1 MLGAALAATA
11 LATVAVPARALDSFP
26 EPAGWPAYTATL
38 ASRELLGP
46 GVTFEHWTL
55 ASGTLPS
62 GTNTA
67 NGPLSISIITA
78 DLSNPF
84 VALAAA
90 SQGGVV
96 QGSGER
102 LSAMAD
108 TIHAEAGVN
117 GDYFDI
123 GGSSAPI
130 NALIVNGRLLHQ
142 PSSAAVFSVDAAN
155 RVHVGPLTWRAVVT
169 PVSGVPLTIT
179 TLNDWSASTP
189 ITVITSDLGNSAAYH
204 ATEAVLAPSGQ
215 PGAYAVVSVAQD
227 LDALVSLAPD
237 QIGVA
242 GHGDAAATIAAVLS
256 PGETVTADFQS
267 DPPFSGI
274 ATAVGGG
281 PVLVRDGAPFDDP
294 SAPAPQEKN
303 VRYPLTGAG
312 ISADGR
318 TLWLVVVDGRHPNVS
333 VGLTRPMLGALFVAL
348 GASDAMAFDSGGS
361 SEMVVRHAGDPGVGV
376 VTVPSDGRERS
387 IADGLFVL
395 NPAPVGPPSQLLL
408 RANAARVLVGS
419 RLSLAAEAV
428 DQNLQPVALP
438 PSSVSWRIDPAG
450 AFAADPS
457 GIWIARSPGDATVTA
472 KVTVSGGVLSTASEV
487 SVVSSLGGLAIGGF
501 GTEVPVG
508 STVQLSVNATDDAG
522 DPVAVDADA
531 VTWSVTNGATI
542 TPSGVLVAG
551 ARPAAVTVQAG
562 AGGAR
567 TVARVDIGD
576 HESVFQAAL
585 PVGSAAHPWR
595 SSSSSAA
602 AAGTL
607 DQSVAPDGFPSTRL
621 TYRFTPVGGTL
632 AVYAA
637 NDVAIPGSPSAIA
650 VDIFGDGGGE
660 WLRASYRNADAT
672 ADIVT
677 LARHVDWTGWRTVRA
692 AVAPEVRWPIVLT
705 RIYVVQPEKR
715 AAQGTLWLRNIGAVY
730 PGP

>member
-11 LATVAVPARALDSFP
+11 LASAGVPARALDSFP
-26 EPAGWPAYTATL
+26 QPAGWPAYTATL
-38 ASRELLGP
+38 ASREQLGP
-46 GVTFEHWTL
+46 GVLFEHWTL
-55 ASGTLPS
+55 ASGPRLS
-62 GTNTA
+62 GTIAA
-67 NGPLSISIITA
+67 NGPLSISIVTA
-78 DLSNPF
+78 DLTNPF

-96 QGSGER
+96 QGPGER

-108 TIHAEAGVN
+108 TVHAEAGVN

-123 GGSSAPI
+123 GSSNAPI

-142 PSSAAVFSVDAAN
+142 PSSAAVFSVDADKHI
-155 RVHVGPLTWRAVVT
+155 HVGPLTWHAVVT
-169 PVSGVPLTIT
+169 PASGAPLSIS

-189 ITVITSDLGNSAAYH
+189 ITVITNDLGNSAAYH

-227 LDALVSLAPD
+227 LDTLVSLASG
-237 QIGVA
+237 QIGIA
-242 GHGDAAATIAAVLS
+242 GHGDAAATIAAALS

-267 DPPFSGI
+267 DPSLSAV

-281 PVLVRDGAPFDDP
+281 PVLVRGGVPYDDP
-294 SAPAPQEKN
+294 SAPAPEEKN

-333 VGLTRPMLGALFVAL
+333 VGLTRPMLGSLFVAL
-348 GASDAMAFDSGGS
+348 GAADAMAFDSGGS

-376 VTVPSDGRERS
+376 VTVPSDGRERA
-387 IADGLFVL
+387 IDDGLFLL
-395 NPAPVGPPSQLLL
+395 NAAPVGPPSQLLL

-438 PSSVSWRIDPAG
+438 ASSMSWHVDPAS

-457 GIWIARSPGDATVTA
+457 GLWIARRPGDATVTLA
-472 KVTVSGGVLSTASEV
+472 SGALSTASKV
-487 SVVSSLGGLAIGGF
+487 SVVSSVATLTIAGF
-501 GTEVPVG
+501 GTTVAVG
-508 STVQLSVNATDDAG
+508 TSVQLTANAADDTG
-522 DPVAVDADA
+522 FPVAVDADA
-531 VTWSVTNGATI
+531 VTWSATNGATV
-542 TPSGVLVAG
+542 TPSGLLIAG
-551 ARPAAVTVQAG
+551 SRPAAVTVQAE
-562 AGGAR
+562 AGGAQAS
-567 TVARVDIGD
+567 VRVDVGD
-576 HESVFQAAL
+576 HESVIQPSLPSGAA
-585 PVGSAAHPWR
+585 PHPWR
-595 SSSSSAA
+595 SSASSDD
-602 AAGTL
+602 AAGSL
-607 DQSVAPDGFPSTRL
+607 DDGPAPDGSRSTRFA
-621 TYRFTPVGGTL
+621 YRFTPANGTL
-632 AVYAA
+632 AVYAS

-650 VDIFGDGGGE
+650 VDVFGDGNSE
-660 WLRASYRNADAT
+660 WMRASYRNADGA

-692 AVAPEVRWPIVLT
+692 SVLPEVRWPIVFT
-705 RIYVVQPEKR
+705 KIYVVQPEKR
-715 AAQGTLWLRNIGAVY
+715 AAQGTLWLRNLGAVY